1 MAIYHALYQQRVY
14 LYLCSRRYFF
24 FIFSPDILSG
34 KNILK
39 KFPKVPTQN
48 RKDLNMKAISGVYTS
63 AQIFTT
69 NNPDTALEPA
79 ALVQL
84 QMLCDN
90 PTLKDCKLR
99 IMPDVHPGKV
109 GTIGLTATIGN
120 AIMPNLTGIDIGCG
134 MTLAQI
140 TKVKP
145 EYQKIDRLI
154 RERIPSGMCIRTDFH
169 PLSIDFAIEEL
180 YCHKNIN
187 KTKAYLSLGT
197 LGGGNHFIEIDKD
210 IDGNFYLIIH
220 SGSRHLGK
228 EVTEY
233 YLAQGQN
240 RLKAQ
245 NLHIPY
251 ELTYLEDELMEQYLH
266 DVQVVQKYAALNRR
280 IIIEE
285 LAKAM
290 KWKVI
295 DSYSSIHNYI
305 AKENDT
311 YLLRKG
317 AISAQKGEK
326 IIIPINMRDG
336 VLLGTGLGN
345 EEWNYSAP
353 HGAGRILKRTE
364 VKNHYTLAQYKKSMK
379 GIYSSCIT
387 KDTLDESPFAYR
399 SLEEITDVISETVS
413 IENIIKP
420 VYNFKAGS
428 KERK

>member
-1 MAIYHALYQQRVY
+1 
-14 LYLCSRRYFF
+14 
-24 FIFSPDILSG
+24 
-34 KNILK
+34 
-39 KFPKVPTQN
+39 
-48 RKDLNMKAISGVYTS
+48 MKTISGVYTS

-69 NNPDTALEPA
+69 NNPDTALESA
-79 ALVQL
+79 ALAQL

-109 GTIGLTATIGN
+109 GTIGLTTTVGN

-140 TKVKP
+140 AKVKP
-145 EYQKIDRLI
+145 EYQKIDRII
-154 RERIPSGMCIRTDFH
+154 RERIPSGMCVRNDLH

-180 YCHKNIN
+180 FCYKNIN
-187 KTKAYLSLGT
+187 KTKAFLSLGT

-210 IDGNFYLIIH
+210 SDGNFYLIVH

-233 YLAQGQN
+233 YLTQGQKY
-240 RLKAQ
+240 LKAQ
-245 NLHIPY
+245 KLHIPY
-251 ELTYLEDELMEQYLH
+251 ELTYLEGELMEHYLH
-266 DVQVVQKYAALNRR
+266 DVQLIQEYAALNRQ
-280 IIIEE
+280 IILEE
-285 LAKAM
+285 LVKNM
-290 KWKVI
+290 KWKVV

-305 AKENDT
+305 TKQKDT
-311 YLLRKG
+311 YILRKG

-326 IIIPINMRDG
+326 VFIPINMRDG
-336 VLLGTGLGN
+336 ILLGTGLGN
-345 EEWNYSAP
+345 EEWNCSAP

-364 VKNHYTLAQYKKSMK
+364 VKNHYTLAQYKKSME
-379 GIYSSCIT
+379 GIYSSCISR
-387 KDTLDESPFAYR
+387 DTLDESPFAYR
-399 SLEEITDVISETVS
+399 NMEEIMEAISETVS
-413 IENIIKP
+413 IEKRLRP